1 MILMVKTKLCTL
13 ISRETC
19 GILLV
24 VVGVLFL
31 RGSKKVIKTLVFC
44 PSMAC
49 EEWFNFDINICVDKI
64 YVRLNDPML
73 PKLESTINW

>member
-1 MILMVKTKLCTL
+1 MCALVTHARSYKFLKMVGLLLFLDVLVELIALILSILMVKTELYTL

-31 RGSKKVIKTLVFC
+31 RGSKKVIIILFKSI
-44 PSMAC
+44 P
-49 EEWFNFDINICVDKI
+49 
-64 YVRLNDPML
+64 
-73 PKLESTINW
+73 